1 MQIGLIAL
9 YTNDQE
15 AGIAFYR
22 DRLGFEVI
30 ADAGDEN
37 YRWVEVARPGAEM
50 GIVLAMPTSDTDQ
63 AMIGKQGLIYFVDDV
78 QAVYD
83 DLVAKGV
90 PFHTPPTT
98 EFWGRLR
105 PIQGPRRRRFSG
117 LAACGAAGRVA

>member
-9 YTNDQE
+9 YTNDQD

-37 YRWVEVARPGAEM
+37 YRWVEVAQPGAQV
-50 GIVLAMPTSDTDQ
+50 GIVLAMPTSDADQ
-63 AMIGKQGLIYFVDDV
+63 ALIGKQGLIYFVEDV
-78 QAVYD
+78 QSAYD

-98 EFWGRLR
+98 EFWGTFAQFKDHEGNDFLISQRAGLR
-105 PIQGPRRRRFSG
+105 TQ
-117 LAACGAAGRVA
+117 